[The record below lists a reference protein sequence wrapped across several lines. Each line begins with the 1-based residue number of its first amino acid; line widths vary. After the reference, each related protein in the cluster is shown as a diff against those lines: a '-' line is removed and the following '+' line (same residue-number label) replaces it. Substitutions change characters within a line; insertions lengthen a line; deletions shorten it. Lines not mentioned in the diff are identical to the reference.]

1 MSRQEEAEIR
11 GDSALTAINGMLM
24 WGLATVSFR
33 ECEPSRHLVSKNN
46 PLLNE
51 AYLDRANAFV
61 LCSLLGE
68 AMHQRGS
75 SR

>member
-33 ECEPSRHLVSKNN
+33 E
-46 PLLNE
+46 
-51 AYLDRANAFV
+51 
-61 LCSLLGE
+61 
-68 AMHQRGS
+68 S
-75 SR
+75 SFSATE